1 MKAIQK
7 IVKNG
12 NSAQVTVP
20 RQMLFALDLRLGDF
34 VEIAITPEGELHI
47 RPWRNP
53 ENVAHHSPG
62 IIAPAA
68 PAVPR

>member
-1 MKAIQK
+1 
-7 IVKNG
+7 
-12 NSAQVTVP
+12 
-20 RQMLFALDLRLGDF
+20 MLFALDLRLGDF